1 MLGELMKY
9 LVEKP
14 TLMIFFGGLATI
26 LILSVNVLAQDADDE
41 NTILAKESFNAA
53 IESMKS
59 GDTTQTIGLYNA
71 AITSNPEF
79 TDAYLNLG
87 SIYFA
92 QNKYGDAATNFKKVT
107 ELTPNDPIGFSN
119 LGKVLVAQKKN
130 ADAIAA
136 FEGALTADAAYGE
149 ANKEL
154 GKLYYSAKE
163 YDKAITSLENFIKL
177 DTNDHYAYYLL
188 AAAYKK
194 TENHNKAVE
203 NYKAAINLQSNHF
216 ESIRNLANLYR
227 ERELFSEAITYYKR
241 ALKLKP
247 KDYKTAYNLAVA
259 VQSND
264 PEDFATAIASW
275 EEFLKVGR
283 KNPKARKMVGNAEQI
298 IKQLKEAK
306 EAKEM
311 NE

>member
-1 MLGELMKY
+1 MKY
-9 LVEKP
+9 FAAKP
-14 TLMIFFGGLATI
+14 I
-26 LILSVNVLAQDADDE
+26 LKILSLGFAIALISSGAVLAQEADDE
-41 NTILAKESFNAA
+41 KTIQAKESFNTA

-59 GDTTQTIGLYNA
+59 GDTAQAIGLYNA
-71 AITSNPEF
+71 AITANPEF

-92 QNKYGDAATNFKKVT
+92 QKKYGDAGTNFKKVT
-107 ELTPNDPIGFSN
+107 ELAPNDPVGFSN
-119 LGKVLVAQKKN
+119 YGKVLAAQKN
-130 ADAIAA
+130 NDDAVTA
-136 FEGALTADAAYGE
+136 FEGALAADAAYAE

-177 DTNDHYAYYLL
+177 DTKDYYTYYLL

-194 TENHNKAVE
+194 AKNYNKAVE
-203 NYKAAINLQSNHF
+203 NYKAAINLRSNHF

-227 ERELFSEAITYYKR
+227 ERERFSEAITYYKR
-241 ALKLKP
+241 AIKLKP

-264 PEDFATAIASW
+264 PEDYATAITSW
-275 EEFLKVGR
+275 NEFLKVGR
-283 KNPKARKMVGNAEQI
+283 KNPKARKQVANAEQL

-306 EAKEM
+306 EAQEM